1 MTQLCFDLQQPQAT
15 VAAHPLNRTRKLRGQ
30 MAYLSGLA
38 AEDQVVAD
46 YLRRGYA
53 LAEARWR
60 GKAGEIDLI
69 FRDGAGFVFV
79 EVKKSSSY
87 DRALEALTHRQVDRI
102 MLAGQEY
109 LGFCGAGQLT
119 NMRFDV
125 ALVDRHGQIK
135 VLEAALCGW

>member
-1 MTQLCFDLQQPQAT
+1 MTQLCLDLQMP
-15 VAAHPLNRTRKLRGQ
+15 VAGPSCGPAKLKRVMRGQ
-30 MAYLSGLA
+30 VAYLAGLA

-46 YLRRGYA
+46 YIQRGYQ

-69 FRDGAGFVFV
+69 FRDGKGFVFV
-79 EVKKSSSY
+79 EVKKSSSF
-87 DRALEALTHRQVDRI
+87 DRALENLTNRQARRI

-109 LGFCGAGQLT
+109 LGVCGAGQLT
-119 NMRFDV
+119 DMRFDV

-135 VLEAALCGW
+135 VLEAALCG

>member
-1 MTQLCFDLQQPQAT
+1 MTQLCFDLQRPQAP
-15 VAAHPLNRTRKLRGQ
+15 AAARPPNQARKARGQ

-53 LAEARWR
+53 LAEVRWR

-69 FRDGAGFVFV
+69 FRHCAGYVFV
-79 EVKKSSSY
+79 EVKKSSSF
-87 DRALEALTHRQVDRI
+87 DRALEALTHRQASRI
-102 MLAGQEY
+102 MRAGQEY
-109 LGFCGAGQLT
+109 LGFCGAGELT
-119 NMRFDV
+119 DMRFDV